1 MKKAII
7 VGSGIAGMASA
18 IRLRNSGYS
27 VNVFESNS
35 YPGGKLSDF
44 KLNEFRFD
52 AGPQLFTLPDLVDDL
67 FILCGENPSDFFN
80 YKKKEIACN
89 YFWEDGVNL
98 KAYSNQ
104 DKFINE
110 VENKLGVSKSVIK
123 KYLDKA
129 KEKYEL
135 VENIFLKKSLHKFS
149 TYLTLGTLKA
159 LFKISKLEINN
170 SLHDVNLNQLKEKHL
185 VQLYD
190 RYATYNGSDPY
201 KTPGIMSIIQHL
213 ESSFGTYVPIKGMND
228 ITQSIYKLAKRQG
241 IKFNFNTKVSEI
253 ITDNKIVNGVI
264 AGGKKYESNVVVSNA
279 DIKLTYNYLLKDFPI
294 PRHIEKAER
303 SSSAIIFYWG
313 ISKKF
318 NQLDLHN
325 ILFSQ
330 NYKMEFDYIFNKK
343 EVPNDNT
350 IYINITSKD
359 VDGDAPKNSENWF
372 VMINTPS
379 DYGQDWDNL
388 TKKLKLRVIK
398 RINKVLNCK
407 LEDFIVEESV
417 MTPPIIE
424 NKTKSFRGALYGQSS
439 NSKFSA
445 FLRHSN
451 FSNKINNLY
460 FCGGSVHPGGG
471 IPLCLMS
478 AKIVE
483 DLVNS
488 KS

>member
-27 VNVFESNS
+27 VNIFESNS

-135 VENIFLKKSLHKFS
+135 VENIFLKKSLHNFS
-149 TYLTLGTLKA
+149 TYLTLDTLKA

-213 ESSFGTYVPIKGMND
+213 ESSFGTYIPIKGMND

-241 IKFNFNTKVSEI
+241 IKFNFNTEVSEI
-253 ITDNKIVNGVI
+253 IIDNKIVNGVI

-279 DIKLTYNYLLKDFPI
+279 DIKLTYNYLL
-294 PRHIEKAER
+294 
-303 SSSAIIFYWG
+303 
-313 ISKKF
+313 
-318 NQLDLHN
+318 
-325 ILFSQ
+325 
-330 NYKMEFDYIFNKK
+330 
-343 EVPNDNT
+343 
-350 IYINITSKD
+350 
-359 VDGDAPKNSENWF
+359 
-372 VMINTPS
+372 
-379 DYGQDWDNL
+379 
-388 TKKLKLRVIK
+388 
-398 RINKVLNCK
+398 
-407 LEDFIVEESV
+407 
-417 MTPPIIE
+417 
-424 NKTKSFRGALYGQSS
+424 
-439 NSKFSA
+439 
-445 FLRHSN
+445 
-451 FSNKINNLY
+451 
-460 FCGGSVHPGGG
+460 
-471 IPLCLMS
+471 
-478 AKIVE
+478 
-483 DLVNS
+483 
-488 KS
+488 

>member
-170 SLHDVNLNQLKEKHL
+170 SLHDVNLNQ
-185 VQLYD
+185 
-190 RYATYNGSDPY
+190 
-201 KTPGIMSIIQHL
+201 
-213 ESSFGTYVPIKGMND
+213 
-228 ITQSIYKLAKRQG
+228 
-241 IKFNFNTKVSEI
+241 
-253 ITDNKIVNGVI
+253 
-264 AGGKKYESNVVVSNA
+264 
-279 DIKLTYNYLLKDFPI
+279 
-294 PRHIEKAER
+294 
-303 SSSAIIFYWG
+303 
-313 ISKKF
+313 
-318 NQLDLHN
+318 
-325 ILFSQ
+325 
-330 NYKMEFDYIFNKK
+330 
-343 EVPNDNT
+343 
-350 IYINITSKD
+350 
-359 VDGDAPKNSENWF
+359 
-372 VMINTPS
+372 
-379 DYGQDWDNL
+379 
-388 TKKLKLRVIK
+388 
-398 RINKVLNCK
+398 
-407 LEDFIVEESV
+407 
-417 MTPPIIE
+417 
-424 NKTKSFRGALYGQSS
+424 
-439 NSKFSA
+439 
-445 FLRHSN
+445 
-451 FSNKINNLY
+451 
-460 FCGGSVHPGGG
+460 
-471 IPLCLMS
+471 
-478 AKIVE
+478 
-483 DLVNS
+483 
-488 KS
+488 